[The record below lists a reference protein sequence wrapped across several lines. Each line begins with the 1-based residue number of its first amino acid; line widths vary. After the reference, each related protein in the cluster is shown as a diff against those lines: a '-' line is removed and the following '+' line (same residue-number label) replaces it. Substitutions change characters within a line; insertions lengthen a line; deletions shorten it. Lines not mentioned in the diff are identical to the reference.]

1 MMAIADSVVLVVGG
15 GSGVGAACALAFAAA
30 GARVVI
36 AGRRAEALA
45 GVAAQGQGAH
55 AITTAV
61 GDAGDRAQ
69 AARLVAAAVQ
79 RHARLDIVLYCAGV
93 NTPRRRLAELS
104 PDDWDRLLQVNATG
118 AGQVVHAALPLM
130 RQQRD
135 GLVIAISSTS
145 GLRPGPLGGAA
156 YSAGKAALSALCRV
170 INAEEGA
177 GGVRASVISPGEID
191 TPLLAQR
198 PTPVSAGQR
207 ARMLQP
213 ADVAAAAL
221 FIAALPP
228 RATVAE
234 LVITPTTQPFA

>member
-1 MMAIADSVVLVVGG
+1 MSVAESVVLVVGG

-36 AGRRAEALA
+36 AGRRASALA
-45 GVAAQGQGAH
+45 EVAAQGQGPH
-55 AITTAV
+55 PITTSV
-61 GDAGDRAQ
+61 GDAADRAQ
-69 AARLVAAAVQ
+69 AARLVADAVQ
-79 RHARLDIVLYCAGV
+79 RHGRIDVLLYCAGV
-93 NTPRRRLAELS
+93 NTPRRRLADLS

-118 AGQVVHAALPLM
+118 AWHVVHAALPVM
-130 RQQRD
+130 RHQHG

-170 INAEEGA
+170 LNAEEGA
-177 GGVRASVISPGEID
+177 AGIRASVISPGEID

-198 PTPVSAGQR
+198 PTPVSAEQR

-213 ADVAAAAL
+213 ADIAAAAL
-221 FIAALPP
+221 FIATLPP

-234 LVITPTTQPFA
+234 LVITPATQPFA